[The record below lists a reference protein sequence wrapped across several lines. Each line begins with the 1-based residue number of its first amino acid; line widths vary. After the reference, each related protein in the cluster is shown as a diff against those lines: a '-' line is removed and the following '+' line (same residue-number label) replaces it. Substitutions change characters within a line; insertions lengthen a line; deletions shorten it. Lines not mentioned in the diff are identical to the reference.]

1 MRDLRD
7 VPAYL
12 INLDENTDRL
22 ISATAAL
29 TGAGLRVTRVPAVD
43 GRGLDLNSLPDCDP
57 QAALRLYGR
66 PLKGG
71 EYGCYKSHLACAQ
84 RMLDEGQDTA
94 LVFEDD
100 VTLPQDVLVYLEA
113 ALSFLAQKRIDWHLI
128 NLGAPGTRIFTPL
141 ADIGGGHHLVAAH
154 YFPQTAHA
162 ILWSKA
168 GAQAFVRDHARV
180 AMTVDNLF
188 RHVMIRSGKGLAVT
202 PPLAG
207 TTAAPSVIDAGHRAS
222 RYDGRRWNYGLL
234 KQKRFWINRAIALW
248 HKMRYRALAPDPS
261 PAGLPDPAG

>member
-12 INLDENTDRL
+12 INLDRNTDRL
-22 ISATAAL
+22 AISTDTL
-29 TGAGLRVTRVPAVD
+29 TRAGLPFVRVPALD

-84 RMLDEGQDTA
+84 RMLDDGHDIA

-100 VTLPQDVLVYLEA
+100 IRLTPDFPTSLQRVLA
-113 ALSFLAQKRIDWHLI
+113 HLAQSRIDWHLV
-128 NLGAPGTRIFTPL
+128 NLGAPATRIMTPL
-141 ADIGGGHHLVAAH
+141 ADLGGGHRLVAAH

-162 ILWSKA
+162 LLWSRA
-168 GAQAFVRDHARV
+168 GAQAFLRDHARV
-180 AMTVDNLF
+180 TMTVDNLL

-202 PPLAG
+202 PALVR
-207 TTAAPSVIDAGHRAS
+207 TTDAASVIDAGQKAS
-222 RYDGRRWNYGLL
+222 RYDGRRWTYGLL
-234 KQKRFWINRAIALW
+234 KQKRFWVNRAIALW
-248 HKMRYRALAPDPS
+248 HKALYHRPQGAAATP
-261 PAGLPDPAG
+261 GLSDPAV